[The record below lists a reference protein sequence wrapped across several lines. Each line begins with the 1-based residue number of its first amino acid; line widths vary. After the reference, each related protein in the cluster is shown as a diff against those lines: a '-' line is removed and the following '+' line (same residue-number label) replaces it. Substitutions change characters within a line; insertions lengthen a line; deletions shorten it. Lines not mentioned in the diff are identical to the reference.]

1 MKDMNSK
8 ITKRHLIGLSFVICH
23 LSFSMMLASCSD
35 WDGHYEDP
43 ASLADSEP
51 TLWQMMQQRSDIS
64 DFCEVLS
71 KTKIYKHHK
80 KTDVSYADLLN
91 GNQTFTV
98 LAPVNGSFN
107 KDSLLNLLATNSGD
121 SMVERSFVGNHL
133 SYSLASSVA
142 TPTDFYLLN
151 TKRVTI
157 ENNQAMNIP
166 IKESNVKAKGGIM
179 HVIQNTMPYRHNLYE
194 VMLHDSRF
202 SSIGAQLSSYQHDEF
217 RTQSSLGVC
226 G

>member
-1 MKDMNSK
+1 MNSK

-80 KTDVSYADLLN
+80 KTDVLICL
-91 GNQTFTV
+91 TV
-98 LAPVNGSFN
+98 IRHLPCW
-107 KDSLLNLLATNSGD
+107 LQL
-121 SMVERSFVGNHL
+121 MVL
-133 SYSLASSVA
+133 SIRTLCSTCWQLIVEIRWWSALSWAITSPIVWPQVWQRQLISTCSTPSV
-142 TPTDFYLLN
+142 
-151 TKRVTI
+151 
-157 ENNQAMNIP
+157 
-166 IKESNVKAKGGIM
+166 
-179 HVIQNTMPYRHNLYE
+179 
-194 VMLHDSRF
+194 
-202 SSIGAQLSSYQHDEF
+202 
-217 RTQSSLGVC
+217 
-226 G
+226 